1 VLEYIIIKY
10 IKVENKEPVKMN
22 ETLFNKA
29 HLDEY
34 VELVVRKG
42 VNIQPGQQLL
52 ISCKVECAFF
62 ARQAMKVAFEAGASN
77 VHIRWIDELCS
88 RTRYLM
94 ANDEIFDTFPVWDKL
109 MFDSLAEDGAAFLNI
124 EASDPEAFKG
134 VDSGRLSRFN
144 IAVSGALKGYF
155 EKIITGGV
163 RWCVASVPSETWA
176 KKVFPEAATTDEA
189 MSLLWKNIFAAS
201 RVGDG
206 NAVENWNAHI
216 DTLQRRRSI
225 LNGYR
230 FKSIHLKNSAG
241 TDLHMELPEKHQW
254 LGGGDVAKDGL
265 HFLANIPTEEIF
277 SAPVADGVNGT
288 VVGTMPNVFRGNL
301 IDDFSITFKDGKVV
315 SYDAKVGKEHLA
327 NMITDIPGM
336 DKLGEIALVEH
347 DSPISNTGILFY
359 NTLYDENASCHL
371 ALGSAYPDSIEGGGE
386 MTEEQRAAEGLNISD
401 NHQDFMFGSA
411 DMSIVGTTADG
422 EEVVIFKDGNFV
434 I

>member
-1 VLEYIIIKY
+1 MSKTLY
-10 IKVENKEPVKMN
+10 N
-22 ETLFNKA
+22 EA

-42 VNIQPGQQLL
+42 VNIQSGQVLV
-52 ISCKVECAFF
+52 ISCNVDCAYF
-62 ARQAMKVAFEAGASN
+62 ARKAMKVAFEAGASN
-77 VHIRWIDELCS
+77 VYIRWVDELCS
-88 RTRYLM
+88 RTRFLM
-94 ANDEIFDTFPVWDKL
+94 ADDKVFDVFPDWDKL
-109 MFDSLAEDGAAFLNI
+109 MFDNLAKDGAAFLNI
-124 EASDPEAFKG
+124 SASDPEIYKG
-134 VDSGRLSRFN
+134 VDPGRLSRFD
-144 IAVSGALKGYF
+144 IATSAALKDYF
-155 EKIITGGV
+155 EKIITSGV
-163 RWCVASVPSETWA
+163 RWCVASIPTEAWA
-176 KKVFPEAATTDEA
+176 KKVFPEAASADEA
-189 MSLLWKNIFAAS
+189 VSLLWKNIFAAS
-201 RVGDG
+201 RVGEG
-206 NAVENWNAHI
+206 SAVENWNAHI
-216 DTLQRRRSI
+216 DMLTKRI
-225 LNGYR
+225 KALNSYR
-230 FKSIHLKNSAG
+230 FKSIHLKNSVG
-241 TDLHMELPEKHQW
+241 TDLHMEMPEKHQW

-315 SYDAKVGKEHLA
+315 SYDAKVGKEHLE

-371 ALGSAYPDSIEGGGE
+371 ALGSAYPDSVEGGGE

-422 EEVVIFKDGNFV
+422 EEVAIFKDGNFV